1 MHRSSRGGRR
11 SVDRGIGGDG
21 KRGDRKRGARRIV
34 HGASSANQVI
44 HGSNQPREA
53 TANAKTMASSS
64 SADRTFSLLKAP
76 GYHQTR
82 DPRLQGRYSRLHD
95 HRSHHRSG
103 LKAIADSGGSLSD
116 RRFELPC
123 AAAKPSTR
131 FYSLRIICLHL
142 FRFLPRFTIEI
153 GKSCA
158 HTPSFRHRHQ
168 PVRGTGPV
176 PPAPPFYQTN
186 LIPFP
191 DTLSRAIPPTQNYQ
205 TNPILPPT
213 GRKWTRCRFQT
224 EPDSVSQANCRAHA
238 GWVVRQRRLIKTA
251 S

>member
-1 MHRSSRGGRR
+1 MSPHVPHLLAARPGWLWLFLPWPRQGGYLGSARSPVRVEGGSGFR
-11 SVDRGIGGDG
+11 
-21 KRGDRKRGARRIV
+21 
-34 HGASSANQVI
+34 
-44 HGSNQPREA
+44 REA
-53 TANAKTMASSS
+53 YLIGDTNSQPPRQDPVT
-64 SADRTFSLLKAP
+64 RHFSF
-76 GYHQTR
+76 
-82 DPRLQGRYSRLHD
+82 RLIH
-95 HRSHHRSG
+95 
-103 LKAIADSGGSLSD
+103 
-116 RRFELPC
+116 
-123 AAAKPSTR
+123 
-131 FYSLRIICLHL
+131 LHL
-142 FRFLPRFTIEI
+142 FRFLPRSTIGI

-238 GWVVRQRRLIKTA
+238 GWVVRQRRVIKTA